1 MKSIGVLG
9 CGPTG
14 LLVAYAV
21 EQAGHVPHIISEKKK
36 SIIPGSQHLHGPV
49 PGLTSEY
56 PEGTIQF
63 VRIGTAEEYARKVY
77 GDRLRETGWENYLQ
91 VYPSWNVIRLYDQL
105 WERYEDEISDL
116 IIDSS
121 DIPHLLEMYDAVIS
135 TIPAWKICNVPELH
149 TFDGQEYWIKR
160 LPTPEADKDHE
171 IVVYN
176 GLRSDHWYRWSI
188 LGGLCSIETTSW
200 MDTGDPGWEKG
211 TKAVGNDCDCWPTV
225 HRCGRWAEWTH
236 GITVYKSYLKA
247 TQIMEGLNDRTEQ
260 PEHHPATR

>member
-1 MKSIGVLG
+1 MKNVGVLG

-14 LLVAYAV
+14 LLVAHAV

-49 PGLTSEY
+49 PGVTQPY

-77 GDRLRETGWENYLQ
+77 GDATRETGWDNYLQ
-91 VYPSWNVIRLYDQL
+91 VYPSWNVLKAYDKL
-105 WERYEDEISDL
+105 WEHFEDDISDHLVMLEDMPDL
-116 IIDSS
+116 I
-121 DIPHLLEMYDAVIS
+121 EMYDVLVT
-135 TIPAWKICNVPELH
+135 TIPMWGICKNPEH
-149 TFDGQEYWIKR
+149 NFVNQEYWLKR

-188 LGGLCSIETTSW
+188 LGGLCSMETTAW
-200 MDTGDPGWEKG
+200 TGTDETWEQG
-211 TKAVGNDCDCWPTV
+211 VKAVENDCDCWPTV
-225 HRCGRWAEWTH
+225 HRCGRWAEWRH
-236 GITVYKSYLKA
+236 GVTMYKSYLKA
-247 TQIMEGLNDRTEQ
+247 TRIMEELNGRNFLDTAAEWI
-260 PEHHPATR
+260 H